1 MALHT
6 DLEILA
12 ILGSIGRGA
21 PVGDV
26 DVSPYAAPARATAL
40 CGLPDAYI
48 DVGVLD
54 ILRARRSNL
63 HAG

>member
-1 MALHT
+1 M
-6 DLEILA
+6 DPEILA
-12 ILGSIGRGA
+12 ILGSIGQGA

-26 DVSPYAAPARATAL
+26 DVSPYAAPSRATAL

-54 ILRARRSNL
+54 ILRARTSNL